1 MEKIDVVIV
10 GGGLAGL
17 SCAYTLAGEELTVLV
32 LERGDFSGSK
42 NVTGGRIYLGPIRSL
57 IPDLWEEAPFE
68 RHVTKEALTLMAEES
83 STTFQLSS
91 QRMNEP
97 PYPSYTILRS
107 RFDRWFAD
115 KVKGKG
121 AYVIPEKRVDDL
133 IIENGRVAGVVAGEE
148 EIGAEVVVA
157 ADGVLSF
164 LAERAG
170 LRKPFEPVHFAVG
183 LKEVIQLPREK
194 IEDRFG
200 LRGDEGMAHLF
211 VGSLTR
217 GMMGGAFLGAF
228 APIFL
233 LVTGNGLLLWFLIN
247 ALIAGLFYRRWFR
260 KAAAN
265 EGITHEDIGR
275 FESIKDPE
283 SRDIIFRTIV
293 LSVGLIAYLYVLV
306 GASQM
311 FFAIEFRY
319 MWPVLKILTAE
330 KFVQFVVN
338 ILPVFPFFLINGG
351 VYVFGMMR
359 LPESDSP
366 LKTQMIWWIKIVFV
380 MESTLLVMIIA
391 NYLPMF
397 LFGTGPLLLMGL
409 YGIFLMAYIP
419 IFAGIFFLMTAFYI
433 KTGRI
438 YLGSIVAT
446 LLVVWIMTGGMLI

>member
-217 GMMGGAFLGAF
+217 GMMGGAFLYTNLESISLGMVIGIEAINKREPREEVYRLLDEF
-228 APIFL
+228 KESPEVKKLIEGGTLSEYSAHIIPEGGITVMPKLYADGILVVGDAAGFGLNMLITVRGMEYAIASGVMAAEAIKEARKKGDFSSRTLAHYEDLLRDSFL
-233 LVTGNGLLLWFLIN
+233 LKELETFRHAFSILKNP
-247 ALIAGLFYRRWFR
+247 RWF
-260 KAAAN
+260 
-265 EGITHEDIGR
+265 
-275 FESIKDPE
+275 S
-283 SRDIIFRTIV
+283 
-293 LSVGLIAYLYVLV
+293 LYP
-306 GASQM
+306 Q
-311 FFAIEFRY
+311 AICELY
-319 MWPVLKILTAE
+319 EKLMWIDENPK
-330 KFVQFVVN
+330 
-338 ILPVFPFFLINGG
+338 P
-351 VYVFGMMR
+351 R
-359 LPESDSP
+359 
-366 LKTQMIWWIKIVFV
+366 
-380 MESTLLVMIIA
+380 
-391 NYLPMF
+391 
-397 LFGTGPLLLMGL
+397 
-409 YGIFLMAYIP
+409 
-419 IFAGIFFLMTAFYI
+419 
-433 KTGRI
+433 
-438 YLGSIVAT
+438 
-446 LLVVWIMTGGMLI
+446 